1 MQSDEVRIC
10 RSSRRSRVVLR
21 IAEDG
26 IAELLV
32 PAYFSDSAAQQVIAE
47 NASVIT
53 RLRQRAELNKSARP
67 VFSDN
72 GQLLFCG
79 KSYPLYT
86 SIRLRSFNGER
97 FMIPAGTET
106 ERLDAIEA
114 LYKTLAKQYIIPRT
128 AELAAKFGL
137 SVGKIKINSATTRWG
152 SCSASGNLNFSW
164 QLIRCPEELIDSVIC
179 HELAHRLELNHSP
192 KFYKALKTLDPLYME
207 HRTALRRFS
216 RENPW
221 FR

>member
-1 MQSDEVRIC
+1 MQSKEVRIC
-10 RSSRRSRVVLR
+10 RSSRRRRVVLR
-21 IAEDG
+21 ITEDG

-32 PAYFSDSAAQQVIAE
+32 PAHFPDTAAQLLIAE
-47 NASVIT
+47 NAAVIK
-53 RLRQRAELNKSARP
+53 RLRQKAALNKSARP
-67 VFSDN
+67 VFSDDV
-72 GQLLFCG
+72 QLLFCG
-79 KSYPLYT
+79 KPYPLCT
-86 SIRLRSFNGER
+86 SVRLRSFNGER

-106 ERLDAIEA
+106 ERLDAIET
-114 LYKTLAKQYIIPRT
+114 LYKTLAGQYIIPRAT
-128 AELAAKFGL
+128 ELAAKFGL
-137 SVGKIKINSATTRWG
+137 SVGKIKINSAATRWG

-192 KFYKALKTLDPLYME
+192 KFYKALKTLDPLYTE
-207 HRTALRRFS
+207 HRTALRRFT

>member
-10 RSSRRSRVVLR
+10 RSSRRRRVVLR

-32 PAYFSDSAAQQVIAE
+32 PAYFSDSAAQQIIAE

-67 VFSDN
+67 VCSDN

-79 KSYPLYT
+79 KSYPLCT

-114 LYKTLAKQYIIPRT
+114 LYKTLARQYIIPRT

-137 SVGKIKINSATTRWG
+137 SVGKIKINSASTRWG

-192 KFYKALKTLDPLYME
+192 GFYLALKKLDPLYME
-207 HRTALRRFS
+207 HRTALRRFT

>member
-10 RSSRRSRVVLR
+10 RSSRRRRVVLR

-32 PAYFSDSAAQQVIAE
+32 SAYFSDSAAQQVIAE

-79 KSYPLYT
+79 KSYPLCT

-114 LYKTLAKQYIIPRT
+114 LYKTLARQYIIPRA
-128 AELAAKFGL
+128 AELAATFGL
-137 SVGKIKINSATTRWG
+137 SVGKIKINSASTRWG

-192 KFYKALKTLDPLYME
+192 GFYLALKKLDPLYME
-207 HRTALRRFS
+207 HRTALRRFT

>member
-1 MQSDEVRIC
+1 MQGDEVRIC
-10 RSSRRSRVVLR
+10 RSSRRRRVVLR

-32 PAYFSDSAAQQVIAE
+32 PAYFSDTAAKQLIAE

-53 RLRQRAELNKSARP
+53 RLRQRAQLNKSARP

-79 KSYPLYT
+79 KSYPLCT

-106 ERLDAIEA
+106 ERLDAIET

>member
-10 RSSRRSRVVLR
+10 RSSRRRRVVLR

-32 PAYFSDSAAQQVIAE
+32 PAYFSDSAAQQIIAE

-79 KSYPLYT
+79 KSYPLCT

-114 LYKTLAKQYIIPRT
+114 LYKTLAKQYIVPRT

-192 KFYKALKTLDPLYME
+192 GFYLALKKLDPLYME
-207 HRTALRRFS
+207 HRTALRRFT